1 MQYICLISATKVMEQ
16 MRPEDVAAHFE
27 EYREFTDSIR
37 RSGKLVSCNR
47 LVPPAEAVTVRLR
60 EGRILTTDGP
70 FAETKEQFGGYYVIE
85 TKDMNEAIQVAAR
98 IPAARYGSVEVRP
111 IADDPQTRQALSR
124 PTANC

>member
-60 EGRILTTDGP
+60 EGRILTNDGP

-111 IADDPQTRQALSR
+111 IADDPQTRQALGR